1 MQNLI
6 EFLAKSFHWL
16 LFLLLELIGIV
27 LLFQYN
33 SYQGSVWMSSANA
46 VTGKIYEWQSGI
58 EQFFS
63 LKDVNM
69 QLTQRNLDLESKL
82 YNLRNQ
88 LAELTD
94 TVAIERAEYDS
105 LSQYR
110 LLKAQVVHMTLQER
124 NNLITINK
132 GSDDGVTTDMG
143 VVSGMGIVGVV
154 YLVGQ
159 HYSVVIPAINSHS
172 RISCAIRG
180 KNYFGIMKWDGGDTR
195 YGYVDGIPRHAK
207 FDNGEWVETNGYS
220 AIFPPGVTVGKVV
233 EKQNS
238 RDGLS
243 YRLKV
248 ELSTDFSQL
257 RDVCLITDNSYRER
271 LLLERAATD
280 SLLMNISEKQKQ

>member
-6 EFLAKSFHWL
+6 AFLTKSFHWL
-16 LFLLLELIGIV
+16 LFMLLELICIV

-33 SYQGSVWMSSANA
+33 SYQGSVWISSANA
-46 VTGKIYEWQSGI
+46 VTGKVYEWQSGI

-63 LKDVNM
+63 LKDVNT
-69 QLTQRNLDLESKL
+69 QLTRRNLDLEYRL
-82 YNLRNQ
+82 QNLRSQ

-94 TVAIERAEYDS
+94 TASIDRAEYDS
-105 LSQYR
+105 LKAYQ
-110 LLKAQVVHMTLQER
+110 LLDAKVVHMTLQNA

-143 VVSGMGIVGVV
+143 VVSGKGIVGVV

-207 FDNGEWVETNGYS
+207 FEKGEWVETNGYS
-220 AIFPPGVTVGKVV
+220 AIFPPGVTVGKIV

-248 ELSTDFSQL
+248 ELSTDFSCL
-257 RDVCLITDNSYRER
+257 RDVCLITDTSFRER
-271 LLLERAATD
+271 MMLERAATD
-280 SLLMNISEKQKQ
+280 SLVMNIPEK